1 MTTYLHAQRDVARL
15 TCHSGD
21 CEGVSTLIF
30 SVKGKMNTAT
40 LNVIISIHFHY
51 I

>member
-1 MTTYLHAQRDVARL
+1 MTTYLHAQRDRL

-40 LNVIISIHFHY
+40 LDVIISIHFHY